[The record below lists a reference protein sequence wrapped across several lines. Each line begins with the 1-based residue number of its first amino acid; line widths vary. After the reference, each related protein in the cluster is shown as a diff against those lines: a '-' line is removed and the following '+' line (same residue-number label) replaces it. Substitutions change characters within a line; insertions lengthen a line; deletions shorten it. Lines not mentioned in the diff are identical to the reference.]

1 MEKYDKEKLQAK
13 IAGKVLKAIEIA
25 VNGENWDEAK
35 KLIKLFNNIDRGWQF
50 KYIVLNVI

>member
-25 VNGENWDEAK
+25 VDGQNWDEAK
-35 KLIKLFNNIDRGWQF
+35 KLTKLFNNIDRGWQF